1 MVGSEK
7 CVNRS
12 IRADEE
18 GMSQDPMD
26 VMDVRRVNAVICR
39 NSGALLKQR

>member
-18 GMSQDPMD
+18 GMSQYPM

-39 NSGALLKQR
+39 NSGALLKQC